1 MYLLNPG
8 GNGDGNWS
16 NCADYGNGYGD
27 GGDYFSAGNGGM
39 DDSYGDGWGD
49 GGVLSYKN
57 DPNRLDVIHLM
68 YLAAVQP
75 TCIY

>member
-1 MYLLNPG
+1 MYLLKWG
-8 GNGDGNWS
+8 GNGDG
-16 NCADYGNGYGD
+16 DGEGYGN

-39 DDSYGDGWGD
+39 DDSYGRINDSYGDGWGD
-49 GGVLSYKN
+49 GGVLSYRN

-68 YLAAVQP
+68 YLAVVQP

>member
-1 MYLLNPG
+1 MYLLKWG
-8 GNGDGNWS
+8 GNGDG
-16 NCADYGNGYGD
+16 DGEGYGN

-39 DDSYGDGWGD
+39 DDSYSRINYSYGDGWGD